1 MPESS
6 LYEYAVIR
14 IVPRVEREEFLN
26 VGVITFCKR
35 PAYLKV
41 LFLINNEKLQM
52 LCEDIDLEVVEQNLK
67 AFELISTGAKEGGTV
82 AQWDLADRFR
92 WLTAVKSSIIQT
104 SRPHNGLSSDMEET
118 TERLFREL
126 VL

>member
-41 LFLINNEKLQM
+41 LFHMDREKLHM
-52 LCEDIDLEVVEQNLK
+52 LCEDLDLEVVEQNLK
-67 AFELISTGAKEGGTV
+67 AFELISSGDKEG
-82 AQWDLADRFR
+82 ARMR
-92 WLTAVKSSIIQT
+92 TAT
-104 SRPHNGLSSDMEET
+104 
-118 TERLFREL
+118 
-126 VL
+126 